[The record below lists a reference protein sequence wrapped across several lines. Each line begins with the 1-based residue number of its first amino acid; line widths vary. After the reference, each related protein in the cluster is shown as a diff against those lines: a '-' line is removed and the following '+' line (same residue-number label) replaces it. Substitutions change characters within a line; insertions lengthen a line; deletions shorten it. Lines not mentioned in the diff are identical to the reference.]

1 MYRRTI
7 CILGG
12 SGFVGKHL
20 IARFAAQ
27 GFDIR
32 VLTRASARHRD
43 LLVNPQ
49 VRLVDADVYDGSVLQ
64 REFAGC
70 HGVVNLIGILNE
82 RGHRGRG
89 FRRAHVELTQSVL
102 IACAT
107 AGVQR
112 LLHMSALNAAT
123 DGPSHYLRTKGEAVE
138 KVLAAA
144 GSSHVTVFEPSVIFG
159 PGDSFVNRFAALL
172 RLLPVFPLASPNAQ
186 FAPVYVGDV
195 ADAFVKS
202 YDEPATF
209 GQRYELCG
217 PQVYTLRQIVQL
229 TARAAHLRRWVIGL
243 PGWAGW
249 LQAAVMEWLPGKP
262 LSLDNY
268 HSLQVASVCR
278 HNGLDDFA
286 IRPTPL
292 EAILPGYLGKP

>member
-1 MYRRTI
+1 MYGRTI

-20 IARFAAQ
+20 VPRFAARD
-27 GFDIR
+27 FDIK
-32 VLTRASARHRD
+32 VLTRAGARHRE

-49 VRLVDADVYDGSVLQ
+49 VRLVDANVYDENVLR

-89 FRRAHVELTQSVL
+89 FARAHVELAQIVL
-102 IACAT
+102 SACMAT
-107 AGVQR
+107 GVER
-112 LLHMSALNAAT
+112 LLHMSALNA
-123 DGPSHYLRTKGEAVE
+123 DVNGPSHYLRTKGEAVRN
-138 KVLAAA
+138 VLAAA
-144 GSSHVTVFEPSVIFG
+144 GQLHVTVFEPSVIFG
-159 PGDSFVNRFAALL
+159 PGDSFMNRFAALL
-172 RLLPVFPLASPNAQ
+172 HLMPVFPLACPDAK

-195 ADAFVKS
+195 VDAFVMS
-202 YDEPATF
+202 YDDVASF
-209 GQRYELCG
+209 GKRYELCG
-217 PQVYTLRQIVQL
+217 PQTYSLRQLVQL
-229 TARAAHLRRWVIGL
+229 AARASHLRRWVIGL
-243 PGWAGW
+243 PNWAAW
-249 LQAAVMEWLPGKP
+249 LQAAAMEWVPGKP

-278 HNGLDDFA
+278 HNGLDDFD

-292 EAILPGYLGKP
+292 EAVLPSHLGNT